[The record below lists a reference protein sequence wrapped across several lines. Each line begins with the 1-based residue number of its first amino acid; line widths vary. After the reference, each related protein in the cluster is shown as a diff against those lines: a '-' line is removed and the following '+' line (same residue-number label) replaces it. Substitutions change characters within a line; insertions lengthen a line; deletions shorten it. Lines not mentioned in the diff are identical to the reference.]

1 MGTVAIAASTT
12 STSKSGSISTLDVA
26 NSAPTVVLASCEIG
40 PQIRWKGRWVEG
52 RSARS
57 ASASVGNE
65 DATDIVHRQV
75 APMREKS
82 GVAPDCPGYTHNNT
96 GLIAKCGFYCPS
108 AETRA
113 RGLYQGM

>member
-52 RSARS
+52 HSARS

-65 DATDIVHRQV
+65 DATDILTSSIVRSRRCAKNPVSHRI
-75 APMREKS
+75 APATHTINRSDREMRIPLS
-82 GVAPDCPGYTHNNT
+82 
-96 GLIAKCGFYCPS
+96 
-108 AETRA
+108 
-113 RGLYQGM
+113 